1 MLRTEKKDSMKDN
14 EIRDLGAVNM
24 IAQGTQVEGS
34 VVTNSDCRIDGHV
47 KGNVTSKSKIII
59 GRNGLVEG
67 NITCNSVEIE
77 GTVKA
82 ETLNVSDLMT
92 LKSSAKL
99 LGNIVVGKIAI
110 EPGAEFSGNCKMQTS
125 KTPVAP
131 LLKP

>member
-1 MLRTEKKDSMKDN
+1 MAN
-14 EIRDLGAVNM
+14 EMPHIP
-24 IAQGTQVEGS
+24 
-34 VVTNSDCRIDGHV
+34 VTNGNDVNVIAAGTVLTGDITAKSDCRIDGHV

-59 GRNGLVEG
+59 GRSGLVEG

-99 LGNIVVGKIAI
+99 QGNIVVGKIAI
-110 EPGAEFSGNCKMQTS
+110 EPGAEFSGNCKMQTT
-125 KTPVAP
+125 KAPVAP
-131 LLKP
+131 QPERK